1 MKRSKWV
8 LALSL
13 ASVSTLA
20 LAEPTSNPNTNP
32 LSVHVLNLETGVPSA
47 GVQVTLEQQV
57 DEGWKPLAQGTTNEQ
72 GRIPAL
78 FPKGVPFHKGEY
90 RVVFKTGDYYR
101 HQGRDS
107 FFPEIPV
114 VFDVTQPTQH
124 YHIPLLLSPYG
135 FSTYR
140 GS

>member
-1 MKRSKWV
+1 MLIKTL
-8 LALSL
+8 LAASL
-13 ASVSTLA
+13 ATLSS
-20 LAEPTSNPNTNP
+20 LAMAANP

-47 GVQVTLEQQV
+47 GLQVTLEQHSGNQWQAL
-57 DEGWKPLAQGTTNEQ
+57 GQGVTNEQ
-72 GRIPAL
+72 GRIAAL
-78 FPKGVPFHKGEY
+78 FPEQRSFAPGEY

-101 HQGRDS
+101 KVGHDT

-114 VFDVTQPTQH
+114 IFEVKDTGQH

>member
-1 MKRSKWV
+1 MKLHTAI
-8 LALSL
+8 LALGL
-13 ASVSTLA
+13 AGLSTLA
-20 LAEPTSNPNTNP
+20 LADTNP

-47 GVQVTLEQQV
+47 GVQVTLERHAGTQ
-57 DEGWKPLAQGTTNEQ
+57 WKALGQGTTNEQ
-72 GRIPAL
+72 GRIPEL
-78 FPKGVPFHKGEY
+78 FPAGVPFEKGEY
-90 RVVFKTGDYYR
+90 RVVFKTGDYYQ
-101 HQGRDS
+101 HLGKDS

-114 VFDVTQPTQH
+114 VFNVTQTAQH

>member
-1 MKRSKWV
+1 MLKKML
-8 LALSL
+8 LAATLASLSSL
-13 ASVSTLA
+13 AMA
-20 LAEPTSNPNTNP
+20 ANP

-47 GVQVTLEQQV
+47 GIEVTLEQHSGNQ
-57 DEGWKPLAQGTTNEQ
+57 WQPLGQGVTNEQ
-72 GRIPAL
+72 GRIAGLYPEQRTFA
-78 FPKGVPFHKGEY
+78 PGEY

-101 HQGRDS
+101 KVGHET

-114 VFDVTQPTQH
+114 IFEVKNTEQH

>member
-1 MKRSKWV
+1 MLIKTL
-8 LALSL
+8 LAASL
-13 ASVSTLA
+13 ATLSS
-20 LAEPTSNPNTNP
+20 LAMAANP

-47 GVQVTLEQQV
+47 GIQVTLEQHSGNQWQAL
-57 DEGWKPLAQGTTNEQ
+57 GQGVTNEQ
-72 GRIPAL
+72 GRIAAL
-78 FPKGVPFHKGEY
+78 FPEKRSFAPGEY

-101 HQGRDS
+101 KVGHDT

-114 VFDVTQPTQH
+114 IFEVKDTGQH